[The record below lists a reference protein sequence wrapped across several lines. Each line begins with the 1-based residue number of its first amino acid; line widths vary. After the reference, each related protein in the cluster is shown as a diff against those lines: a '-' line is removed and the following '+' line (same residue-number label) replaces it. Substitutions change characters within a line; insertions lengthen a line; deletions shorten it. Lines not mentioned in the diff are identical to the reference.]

1 MKEGFIRKIKPYEV
15 INESQISEI
24 ERCVYQILEKV
35 GLKFEVERN
44 EIFDIFNKGGCKV
57 DVDSRIVRFPKK
69 LVQECL
75 KLCPSKF
82 KVEARNPENN
92 LMIGGDKVYFQPGPG
107 MWYLDLDTYEP
118 RRATRKEFD
127 DATMIYDALPNIHYF
142 HGNCPCTGFEGFD
155 PVIETIGTYTQ
166 RTRLSSKV
174 NFIGASVENDRFNIQ
189 VADIVGAKG
198 WSGVGAM
205 SPLGWSNDSSEAA
218 LRFIKGKFP
227 LAINSGSVWGA
238 SAPAT
243 ISGQL
248 ITNIAEDIGPLVL
261 SQLMNPGHE
270 IMVGTFTFP
279 MNMSS
284 GDCFF
289 GNITIGLASCA
300 FVQFWNRFNIPTFVI
315 EAAIP
320 NSKIMDFQSG
330 YEKGMLALS
339 QALAGAS
346 VIWLH
351 GTVYG
356 ELTAHPI
363 QAILDDDIAGMVG
376 RFLEGVD
383 AGKEALAIDLI
394 EEVGTIPGFY
404 LDKAH
409 TRDWWRKEQ
418 YIPKAAEL
426 NNIQNWIKGG
436 KKKAVDLAKSR
447 MEEILASHTIKHPLT
462 PSEEAD
468 IDRVIKDARVF
479 YKDKMSS

>member
-15 INESQISEI
+15 INESQNDEI
-24 ERCVYQILEKV
+24 ERGVYHILEKV
-35 GLKFEVERN
+35 GLKFEVEQT
-44 EIFDIFNKGGCKV
+44 EIFDIFKKGGCKV
-57 DVDSRIVRFPKK
+57 DVDARTIRFPKK
-69 LVQECL
+69 LVKECL
-75 KLCPSKF
+75 KLCPSTF
-82 KVEARNPENN
+82 KVGARNQEND
-92 LMIGGDKVYFQPGPG
+92 LLIGGDRVYFQPGPG
-107 MWYLDLDTYEP
+107 MWYLDMDTYEP

-127 DATMIYDALPNIHYF
+127 NATRIYDALPNIHYF
-142 HGNCPCTGFEGFD
+142 HGNCPTTGFEGFD
-155 PVIETIGTYTQ
+155 PIIETIGTYTQ

-218 LRFIKGKFP
+218 LRFIKGRFP

-248 ITNIAEDIGPLVL
+248 VTNIAEDIGPLVL
-261 SQLMNPGHE
+261 AQLMNPGHPV
-270 IMVGTFTFP
+270 MVGTFTFP

-300 FVQFWNRFNIPTFVI
+300 FVQFWRKFSIPTFVI

-320 NSKIMDFQSG
+320 NSKTMDFQSG

-383 AGKEALAIDLI
+383 ASKEALAIDLI

-479 YKDKMSS
+479 YKDKMNS

>member
-1 MKEGFIRKIKPYEV
+1 
-15 INESQISEI
+15 
-24 ERCVYQILEKV
+24 
-35 GLKFEVERN
+35 
-44 EIFDIFNKGGCKV
+44 
-57 DVDSRIVRFPKK
+57 
-69 LVQECL
+69 
-75 KLCPSKF
+75 
-82 KVEARNPENN
+82 
-92 LMIGGDKVYFQPGPG
+92 
-107 MWYLDLDTYEP
+107 
-118 RRATRKEFD
+118 
-127 DATMIYDALPNIHYF
+127 
-142 HGNCPCTGFEGFD
+142 
-155 PVIETIGTYTQ
+155 
-166 RTRLSSKV
+166 
-174 NFIGASVENDRFNIQ
+174 
-189 VADIVGAKG
+189 
-198 WSGVGAM
+198 
-205 SPLGWSNDSSEAA
+205 
-218 LRFIKGKFP
+218 
-227 LAINSGSVWGA
+227 
-238 SAPAT
+238 
-243 ISGQL
+243 
-248 ITNIAEDIGPLVL
+248 
-261 SQLMNPGHE
+261 
-270 IMVGTFTFP
+270 

-300 FVQFWNRFNIPTFVI
+300 FVQFWNKFSIPTFVI

-320 NSKIMDFQSG
+320 NSKTMDFQSG

-383 AGKEALAIDLI
+383 ASKEALAIDLI

-447 MEEILASHTIKHPLT
+447 MEEILANHTIKHSLT